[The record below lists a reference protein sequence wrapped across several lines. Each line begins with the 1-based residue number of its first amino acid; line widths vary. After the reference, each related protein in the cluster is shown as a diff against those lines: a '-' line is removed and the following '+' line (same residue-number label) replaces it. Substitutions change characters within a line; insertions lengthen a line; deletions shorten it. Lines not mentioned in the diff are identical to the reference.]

1 MDLRLMFKSDLLTAE
16 TTKNESIQ
24 QNRIMS
30 FFSFLSENYE
40 LSRFVLP
47 KKRPEND
54 LLDNAEM
61 KRLKELMLDK
71 DFYEINTIIK
81 SRYKAA

>member
-1 MDLRLMFKSDLLTAE
+1 MADERANQKLHE
-16 TTKNESIQ
+16 
-24 QNRIMS
+24 NRIMS
-30 FFSFLSENYE
+30 FFSFLSDNYE

-54 LLDNAEM
+54 ILERAEM
-61 KRLKELMLDK
+61 LKLQELMQEK

-81 SRYKAA
+81 RRYKPA